1 MELDLPVCA
10 ALDDDHVVELDQ
22 MGLLRLTHVRRDLAR
37 RCQVGIGDCNEI
49 AHERLLVG

>member
-1 MELDLPVCA
+1 
-10 ALDDDHVVELDQ
+10 
-22 MGLLRLTHVRRDLAR
+22 MGLLRLADVRRDLAR